1 MKKEKN
7 IISIAKQV
15 ISDEIIGLQDLHTS
29 INNDFESVIQKIIKN
44 KGRVI
49 FSGMGK
55 SGYVARKVSAT
66 FSSTGTPSFFIH
78 PAEAGHGDLGMI
90 TKQDIVV
97 LLSNSGGTFEL
108 NTIIEYCKRFNI
120 FIIGITRKK
129 GSILSKISDL
139 PIILPNSRE
148 VSEIDIPSTSV
159 IMMLAFWDAI
169 TVVLQRLR
177 NFSKEDF
184 RLLHPG
190 GKIGAGLLKISK
202 LMHKNKSIPIV
213 NEDTKGVDVIL
224 EITKKGF
231 GCTGVVDRNKK
242 LIGIV
247 TDGDLRRHIG
257 MDFKKVVA
265 NQMMSSNPM
274 VIEKNAFA
282 SQALYI
288 MNNKKITQ
296 IFVVQDNNNPI
307 GILHMHDLLR
317 AGVV

>member
-1 MKKEKN
+1 MKKERN

-15 ISDEIIGLQDLHTS
+15 ISDEITGLQDLLGS
-29 INNDFESVIQKIIKN
+29 INNNFESVIQRIIKN

-169 TVVLQRLR
+169 TVVLHKLK

-184 RLLHPG
+184 KCLHPG
-190 GKIGAGLLKISK
+190 GKIGAGLLKVSK
-202 LMHKNKSIPIV
+202 LMHKSKSIPIV
-213 NEDTKGVDVIL
+213 NEDTKGTDAIL
-224 EITKKGF
+224 EMTKKGF
-231 GCTGVVDRNKK
+231 GCTGVVDKNKK
-242 LIGIV
+242 LIGII
-247 TDGDLRRHIG
+247 TDGDLRRHID
-257 MDFKKVVA
+257 MDFKKAVA
-265 NQMMSSNPM
+265 NQMMNSNPIT
-274 VIEKNAFA
+274 IEKNTFA

-296 IFVVQDNNNPI
+296 IFIVQSDSSPI
-307 GILHMHDLLR
+307 GILHMHDLLK

>member
-7 IISIAKQV
+7 IISVAKQV
-15 ISDEIIGLQDLHTS
+15 ISDEITGLEDLRNAIDENFDH
-29 INNDFESVIQKIIKN
+29 IIQKIIKN
-44 KGRVI
+44 KGRII

-78 PAEAGHGDLGMI
+78 PAEAGHGDLGML

-97 LLSNSGGTFEL
+97 LLSNSGSTFEL

-120 FIIGITRKK
+120 FIIGVTRKK

-139 PIILPNSRE
+139 PIILPNSKE

-184 RLLHPG
+184 KLFHPG
-190 GKIGAGLLKISK
+190 GKIGAGLLKVSK

-213 NEDTKGVDVIL
+213 NEDTKGTDVIL
-224 EITKKGF
+224 EITRKEL
-231 GCTGVVDRNKK
+231 GCTGVIDKNKK
-242 LIGIV
+242 LIGVI

-257 MDFKKVVA
+257 MDFKKAIA
-265 NQMMSSNPM
+265 NQIMSSHP
-274 VIEKNAFA
+274 ITIGKNVFA
-282 SQALYI
+282 SQALYL

-296 IFVVQDNNNPI
+296 IFVVQGNNNPI
-307 GILHMHDLLR
+307 GILHMHDLLK